1 MSSQVTYPTLGSL
14 QEKEMGMNIRCK
26 LEKAG
31 DAGDAEKEG
40 DLGDSGGCKVG
51 YYGGDRWGQEV
62 EIFCSYRTH
71 MTHYERIFG
80 GREGQGSKN
89 IKSEVKPF

>member
-1 MSSQVTYPTLGSL
+1 M
-14 QEKEMGMNIRCK
+14 
-26 LEKAG
+26 
-31 DAGDAEKEG
+31 
-40 DLGDSGGCKVG
+40 G

-80 GREGQGSKN
+80 RIEGQGSKHMKN
-89 IKSEVKPF
+89 EVRPFKADAAIACDCGGR

>member
-40 DLGDSGGCKVG
+40 DLGDSGGCK
-51 YYGGDRWGQEV
+51 DL
-62 EIFCSYRTH
+62 
-71 MTHYERIFG
+71 
-80 GREGQGSKN
+80 GR
-89 IKSEVKPF
+89 